1 MKKEK
6 TSSKFATRILCIIL
20 AVLMVSGIAAY
31 LIYALAGIL

>member
-6 TSSKFATRILCIIL
+6 TSSSFAVRLLCIIL
-20 AVLMVSGIAAY
+20 AALMVSGIAVY